1 MYSIEPTIN
10 QPTDRQPHIDE
21 LHRLWQQATEDDSPG
36 VPADEV
42 LDRLERK
49 YQANANRC
57 EAG

>member
-1 MYSIEPTIN
+1 MSSIEPTIK
-10 QPTDRQPHIDE
+10 QPADRQPHIDE
-21 LHRLWQQATEDDSPG
+21 VRRLWQQASEDNSAG